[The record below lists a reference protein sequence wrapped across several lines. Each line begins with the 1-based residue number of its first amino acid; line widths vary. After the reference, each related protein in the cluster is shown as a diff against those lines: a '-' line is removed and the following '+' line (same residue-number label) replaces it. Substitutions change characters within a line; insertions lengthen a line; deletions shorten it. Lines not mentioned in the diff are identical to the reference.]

1 MLEGLNETVWTTR
14 DLLERLERC
23 ERFFVL
29 DARNRD
35 EFGKGRNSVGGIGWK
50 SSRRGLWGSQERPK

>member
-1 MLEGLNETVWTTR
+1 MEALTETTWTAG

-29 DARNRD
+29 DVRNRD
-35 EFGKGRNSVGGIGWK
+35 EFGRGRNSVGGIG
-50 SSRRGLWGSQERPK
+50 